1 MEKLVIENLTM
12 IFEATKAEDAKVVF
26 KDFSLEIDLGKIYA
40 LTGESGIGKSTLAH
54 IVAGHSKAQSGII
67 KLNGEIVSKPTRDIF
82 IVHQENDLFPW
93 QNVEEQ
99 LLFTGANSEEIA
111 KFLKIFKLDDSKHLF
126 PHELSGGMKKRL
138 ALIRAQLLKPKVLF
152 LDETLGSLDRNL
164 IREILHEM
172 IPLWRQEKTTVIF
185 ITHHFEEL
193 KEFVDQRISF

>member
-54 IVAGHSKAQSGII
+54 IVAGHTKAQSGII

-99 LLFTGANSEEIA
+99 LLFTGATLEEID
-111 KFLKIFKLDDSKHLF
+111 KFLKIFKLNDSKHLF
-126 PHELSGGMKKRL
+126 PYELSGGMKKRL

>member
-1 MEKLVIENLTM
+1 MEKLIIENLTM
-12 IFEATKAEDAKVVF
+12 IFEAAKAEDAKVIF
-26 KDFSLEIDLGKIYA
+26 KDFSLEVELGKIYA

-54 IVAGHSKAQSGII
+54 VVAGHLKPQSGII
-67 KLNGEIVSKPTRDIF
+67 KLNEKNITKPTKDIF

-99 LLFTGANSEEIA
+99 LLFTEAPTQEIN
-111 KFLKIFKLDDSKHLF
+111 KFLKIFKLDDSKHLY

-152 LDETLGSLDRNL
+152 LDETLGSLDRSL
-164 IREILHEM
+164 IREILYEM
-172 IPLWRQEKTTVIF
+172 IPLWRQEKMTVIF

>member
-26 KDFSLEIDLGKIYA
+26 KDFSLEIALGKIYA

-54 IVAGHSKAQSGII
+54 IVAGHTKAQSGII

-99 LLFTGANSEEIA
+99 LLFTGSTSEEID

-172 IPLWRQEKTTVIF
+172 IPLWRQEKMTVIF